1 MTVTRDA
8 RSKAARRVSEAV
20 ARVAHNGSMAVT
32 QVGPAVRRAGILLH
46 PTSLPGPGPNGTFGR
61 EALAFLDLLHAA
73 GQTAWQV
80 LPLGPPDDGGSP
92 YASRSAFAGGAHLL
106 DLSDATEGGSSFEEF
121 ESAASAWLDDWALF
135 EALRHRFGG
144 APWWEWPAE
153 LASRTADALAAART
167 SFAEAVEDE
176 RQRQWKWWQQW
187 QHIRGYAGERGVEVI
202 GDIPIFVDHN
212 SADAWAN
219 QSLFKLD
226 VHGRP
231 RVVAGVPP
239 DLFSETGQRWG
250 NPLYDWEAMS
260 EDGYGWWVER
270 MRWSLRLFDAV
281 RVDHFRGFAA
291 AWEIPV
297 ASPTAQVGEWV
308 PGPGKALFDAMA
320 DALGPLPLIAEDLGI
335 ITPDVTA
342 LRRAI
347 KAPGMAVLQF
357 AWGGD
362 ALNPYLPHNI
372 AQDSVVYTGTHDN
385 DTSAGWLGTLDPGA
399 RDHLTRY
406 AGRDIGVREF
416 VRMAYASVAR
426 TAIVPFQD
434 VLGLGGQARMNTPG
448 TTEGNWR
455 WRFGWDQVAGD
466 ASSWL
471 RDLVAL
477 YGRDGRSREDGR

>member
-1 MTVTRDA
+1 MTVSRAA
-8 RSKAARRVSEAV
+8 RSKGPRRESEGS

-61 EALAFLDLLHAA
+61 DAFTFLDFLHSA

-92 YASRSAFAGGAHLL
+92 YASRSAFAGGHHLL
-106 DLSDATEGGSSFEEF
+106 DPLDDANDGSSFEEF
-121 ESAASAWLDDWALF
+121 ATAASAWLDEWSLF
-135 EALRHRFGG
+135 EALRLKFDR
-144 APWWEWPAE
+144 APWWDWPGE
-153 LASRTADALAAART
+153 LARRDPGALDAARA
-167 SFAEAVEDE
+167 SLGDAVEAE
-176 RQRQWKWWQQW
+176 NQRQWRWWRQW
-187 QHIRGYAGERGVEVI
+187 QRIRAYASDRGIEVI

-219 QSLFKLD
+219 QRLFKLD
-226 VHGRP
+226 NNGQP
-231 RVVAGVPP
+231 SVVAGVPP

-250 NPLYDWEAMS
+250 NPLYDWDAMAA
-260 EDGYGWWVER
+260 DGFGWWVER
-270 MRWSLRLFDAV
+270 MRWSLRLFDAI

-291 AWEIPV
+291 AWEIPA

-308 PGPGKALFDAMA
+308 PGPGKRLFDAMA
-320 DALGPLPLIAEDLGI
+320 DALKPLPLIAEDLGI

-347 KAPGMAVLQF
+347 DAPGMAVLQF

-362 ALNPYLPHNI
+362 AFNPYLPHNI
-372 AQDSVVYTGTHDN
+372 TQDSVAYTGTHDN
-385 DTSAGWLGTLDPGA
+385 DTTASWLHSADTGA
-399 RDHLTRY
+399 RDHLNRY
-406 AGRDIGVREF
+406 VGTDVGVRDF
-416 VRMAYASVAR
+416 VRMTYASVAR

-434 VLGLGGQARMNTPG
+434 VLGLGASARMNTPG

-455 WRFGWDQVAGD
+455 WRFTWDQVNEDHAR
-466 ASSWL
+466 WL